1 MQFARL
7 LSTLLFC
14 GAVAA
19 CSNTTTTTTWAN
31 PNRNQMTF
39 FRPVVLFVS
48 HDAAIRRFAEDR
60 MAKELPGAKQAYL
73 VIPEDKLQNTD
84 YVKQIMKE
92 TRTDGV
98 IIMRVIGIE
107 QRLPAARYGVPVAA
121 FAVSNPNEL
130 LITRPANLWT
140 YWGTAWDRIYD
151 PGYYYGDQLITVQ
164 SSVYSAPDEE
174 LLWAGVSQT
183 LNPTS
188 LKDLIDDVV
197 DESMDKMKDEGLRW
211 GCISRCN

>member
-1 MQFARL
+1 MRFGRL
-7 LSTLLFC
+7 LSTMLLC
-14 GAVAA
+14 GLAAA
-19 CSNTTTTTTWAN
+19 CSNTTTTTTWAS
-31 PNRNQMTF
+31 PNASRMTF

-48 HDAAIRRFAEDR
+48 HDAAIRRLAEDR

-73 VIPEDKLQNTD
+73 VIPEDKLKDTD
-84 YVKQIMKE
+84 FVKQIMRE

-98 IIMRVIGIE
+98 IIMRVVGIE

-121 FAVSNPNEL
+121 FAVSSPSEL
-130 LITRPANLWT
+130 LITRPANLWS
-140 YWGTAWDRIYD
+140 YWGSAWDRIYD

-183 LNPTS
+183 LNPSS

-197 DESMDKMKDEGLRW
+197 DESMDEMKDEGLRW
-211 GCISRCN
+211 GCLTNCY